1 MPNQLA
7 NETSP
12 YLLQHADNPV
22 NWYPWNEKAL
32 KLAREENKPIF
43 LSIGYSSCHW
53 CHVMAH
59 ESFEDPEIAALLNQS
74 FISIKVDRE
83 ERPDIDSIY
92 MNAVVAMT
100 GQGGWP
106 MSVFLTPDG
115 KPFFGG
121 TYFPPIRRYGSP
133 SFRDVLISITR
144 SWQEAP
150 GEIYPVAEKLS
161 RHLQESAHWGGWE
174 EQPLREETIQA
185 AFKELEA
192 SYDWSGGGWGQAPK
206 FPAPMTI
213 EFLLQ
218 QAYRGNQKSL
228 EIANH
233 TLTSMVRGGMYD
245 VVGGGFHRYSTDAA
259 WFVPHFEKMLY
270 DNAQLALVYLHAY
283 QITGDETFR
292 RICQQTLDFMI
303 RDLLQP
309 DGGFSSSLDADSEG
323 EEGKTYLWTYSEL
336 QAAINDPSDFDWLS
350 QIFALNVN
358 GNFEG
363 KIILQQKQS
372 LPALAAQMD
381 LSICEFT
388 QKLDRLLARLLAQR
402 QKRVQPLRDDK
413 VLTFWNSLTIQ
424 TFAEAGK
431 VLDREDY
438 LQIAQKNARF
448 LFSELTKD
456 GHLLRSWRNGKA
468 QNIAFLEDHSGLILG
483 LLALYQTDFDP
494 QWFQAALKLADEL
507 NSGFADPDGG
517 FFDTHASQDMLLIR
531 PKDIQDNATPSGNA
545 LAAMAIAR
553 LSELIGDA
561 AMTKAIIPLVANLQ
575 EMMARYPNAF
585 AYWLQGF
592 NFLLGPIQQIALVWP
607 RELPSPKQYIALL
620 NKSYH
625 PFSVQAAAYIPLP
638 DGVPPLVKDRPAVN
652 GKPTVYLCEN
662 FTCKSPINY
671 FNEFEDIWLRR
682 SAGGNSTK
690 PR

>member
-12 YLLQHADNPV
+12 YLLQHAENPV
-22 NWYPWNEKAL
+22 NWYPWNEEAFQ
-32 KLAREENKPIF
+32 LAKEENKPIF

-59 ESFEDPEIAALLNQS
+59 ESFEDPEIAELLNQS

-150 GEIYPVAEKLS
+150 AEILPVAEKLT
-161 RHLQESAHWGGWE
+161 RHLQESSRWGGWE
-174 EQPLREETIQA
+174 KQPLREETIKA

-218 QAYRGNQKSL
+218 QAQRGNQKAL
-228 EIANH
+228 EIARHN
-233 TLTSMVRGGMYD
+233 LSAMISGGMYD
-245 VVGGGFHRYSTDAA
+245 LVGGGFHRYSTDAT

-283 QITGDETFR
+283 QITGDSTFR
-292 RICQQTLDFMI
+292 RICEQTLDFMI

-309 DGGFSSSLDADSEG
+309 AGGFSSSLDADSEG
-323 EEGKTYLWTYSEL
+323 EEGKSYLWSYPEL
-336 QAAINDPSDFDWLS
+336 HAAFDQPGDFEWFS
-350 QIFALNVN
+350 QIFTLNAN
-358 GNFEG
+358 GNMDG
-363 KIILQQKQS
+363 KIILREKAP
-372 LPALAAQMD
+372 LAKLAAQME
-381 LSICEFT
+381 LPLEEFT
-388 QKLDRLLARLLAQR
+388 QKLDSLITRLRTIRSKRL
-402 QKRVQPLRDDK
+402 QPHRDDK
-413 VLTFWNSLTIQ
+413 VLTFWNSLAMQ
-424 TFAEAGK
+424 AFAEAGK
-431 VLDREDY
+431 VLDRTDY
-438 LQIAQKNARF
+438 LQIAQKNASF
-448 LFSELTKD
+448 LLSELTKS
-456 GHLLRSWRNGKA
+456 GQLFRSWRVGKA
-468 QNIAFLEDHSGLILG
+468 QNAAFLEDHSGLILG
-483 LLALYQTDFDP
+483 LLALYQADFDP
-494 QWFQAALKLADEL
+494 MWFQAALKLADKLKTE
-507 NSGFADPDGG
+507 FADPDGG
-517 FFDTHASQDMLLIR
+517 FFDTHVSQEKLLVR

-545 LAAMAIAR
+545 LAAMAFAR
-553 LSELIGDA
+553 LAEFMGDVSW
-561 AMTKAIIPLVANLQ
+561 TKPIVPLLGNLQ

-585 AYWLQGF
+585 AYWLQSLDF
-592 NFLLGPIQQIALVWP
+592 ILSPVQEIALVWKVDQQAP
-607 RELPSPKQYIALL
+607 IQYLSLI
-620 NKSYH
+620 NHIYK
-625 PFSVQAAAYIPLP
+625 PFSILTAAAIPLP
-638 DGVPPLVKDRPAVN
+638 DGVPPLLLSRQAVE
-652 GKPTVYLCEN
+652 GKPTIYLCEK
-662 FTCKSPINY
+662 FTCKLPINR
-671 FNEFEDIWLRR
+671 FEEFEEIWLRPQV
-682 SAGGNSTK
+682 GGNPT
-690 PR
+690 